1 MPYSTDLS
9 LADRFLDASIDG
21 LLGTGLQVT
30 RQQFMK
36 FFSELPAN
44 SSGTVLSNS
53 EINSANTPT
62 YRKITIRVSDGVY
75 IIHPEALLER
85 MKQHHLIKGQARLR
99 VFAASK

>member
-1 MPYSTDLS
+1 MTISTEFP
-9 LADRFLDASIDG
+9 LADRLLDASIDG

-44 SSGTVLSNS
+44 SSSNFLSNLK
-53 EINSANTPT
+53 INIANTPT

-75 IIHPEALLER
+75 IYHPEALLER
-85 MKQHHLIKGQARLR
+85 MKQCQLING
-99 VFAASK
+99 

>member
-1 MPYSTDLS
+1 MSIPTDLS

-36 FFSELPAN
+36 FFSQLPVK
-44 SSGTVLSNS
+44 SSGTFLSNS

-85 MKQHHLIKGQARLR
+85 IKQRGLIKSQ
-99 VFAASK
+99 